1 MQLSELLRE
10 LSYRILAGDAHID
23 VRGLAWDSRH
33 VQPGD
38 AFFAIRGV
46 SVDGHRFLRQAVA
59 AGATALVVEQ
69 DAEADLSDLP
79 AVTLL
84 GVVNTREALAWAAS
98 ALHDYPAR
106 RLRVVGVT
114 GTDGKTTTVNLIWS
128 ILRAAGHSTG
138 MISTVNAQLG
148 DTLVDTGLHTTTPD
162 APDVQRYLAEMAA
175 AGLEYAVLEA
185 TSHGLAQDRVTG
197 CEQDVAV
204 VTNITHEHLD
214 FHGDYAHYRD
224 AKALLFRRLA
234 TTYRKP
240 GMPKVAVLNR
250 DDSSF
255 DYLSPIATESA
266 DVTLTYGM
274 TAGADLSVT
283 QLQCR
288 ADGMSFVALTPNG
301 AFPIRSQLVGPFNVS
316 NILASMAVALSQG
329 VAPEHIQQGIESL
342 KGVIGR
348 MDRIDRGQDF
358 TAIVDFAHTPN
369 ALESALQTARLLTQD
384 EVIVVFGSA
393 GLRDVE
399 KRGLMGHVAGRLAD
413 RVIITAED
421 PRTESL
427 DAIMAAIAEGCE
439 AEGKIEGQSYWRIGD
454 RGEAIQF
461 GINMAHPGDLVIVA
475 GKGHEKS
482 MCYGTVE
489 MPWSDHD
496 AVETALHHRVAGQQ
510 CRLP

>member
-1 MQLSELLRE
+1 MQLGELLHE
-10 LSYRILAGDAHID
+10 VSYRVLAGEPRID
-23 VRGLAWDSRH
+23 VRGVAWDSRH
-33 VQPGD
+33 VQPGY

-46 SVDGHRFLRQAVA
+46 SLDGHRFLRQALA
-59 AGATALVVEQ
+59 AGAAALVVERGA
-69 DAEADLSDLP
+69 DADLADLHRAT
-79 AVTLL
+79 AVE
-84 GVVNTREALAWAAS
+84 VASTREALAWAAS

-128 ILRAAGHSTG
+128 ILRAAGHPTG

-162 APDVQRYLAEMAA
+162 APDVQRYLAEMVA
-175 AGLEYAVLEA
+175 AGLEYVVLEA
-185 TSHGLAQDRVTG
+185 TSHGLAQNRVTG

-204 VTNITHEHLD
+204 VTNITHDHLD

-224 AKALLFRRLA
+224 AKALLFRGLA
-234 TTYRKP
+234 TTHRKP
-240 GMPKVAVLNR
+240 DMAKVAILNR

-255 DYLSPIATESA
+255 DYLLPIAAEAA

-274 TAGADLSVT
+274 TTGADLSVAR
-283 QLQCR
+283 LQCR
-288 ADGMSFVALTPNG
+288 SDGMSFVALTPGG
-301 AFPIRSQLVGPFNVS
+301 AIPIRAALVGPFNVS
-316 NILASMAVALSQG
+316 NILAAIAVSLSQG
-329 VAPEHIQQGIESL
+329 IAVEHIQQGIESL
-342 KGVIGR
+342 KGVVGR

-358 TAIVDFAHTPN
+358 AAIVDFAHTPN
-369 ALESALQTARLLTQD
+369 ALDRALQTARMLTQG
-384 EVIVVFGSA
+384 EVIVVFGCA

-413 RVIITAED
+413 RVVVTAED

-427 DAIMAAIAEGCE
+427 DAIIAAIAAGCE

-454 RGEAIQF
+454 RAAAIQF
-461 GINMAHPGDLVIVA
+461 AVNIARPGDLVIVA

-482 MCYGTVE
+482 MCFGTVE
-489 MPWSDHD
+489 TPWSDHE
-496 AVETALHHRVAGQQ
+496 AVENALLK
-510 CRLP
+510 RLG

>member
-1 MQLSELLRE
+1 MQLSELLRDV
-10 LSYRILAGDAHID
+10 SHRVVAGDPHVE
-23 VRGLAWDSRH
+23 VRGLAWDSRR
-33 VQPGD
+33 VNPGD
-38 AFFAIRGV
+38 VFFAVRGV
-46 SVDGHRFLRQAVA
+46 SVDGHRFLPQAVA
-59 AGATALVVEQ
+59 AGASALVVEQ
-69 DAEADLSDLP
+69 GERADLPP
-79 AVTLL
+79 AT
-84 GVVNTREALAWAAS
+84 VVEVANTREALAWAAS
-98 ALHDYPAR
+98 AWHGYPAR
-106 RLRVVGVT
+106 RLRVIGVT

-128 ILRAAGHSTG
+128 ILRAADHTAG

-148 DTLVDTGLHTTTPD
+148 DTFVETGLHTTTPD

-175 AGLEYAVLEA
+175 ARLEYAVLEA

-240 GMPKVAVLNR
+240 GVAKAAVLNR

-255 DYLSPIATESA
+255 DYLSPIAAESA

-274 TAGADLSVT
+274 TAGADLSVSR
-283 QLQCR
+283 LQCR
-288 ADGMSFVALTPNG
+288 ADGMSFVAETPNG
-301 AFPIRSQLVGPFNVS
+301 TIPIHSELVGPFNVS
-316 NILASMAVALSQG
+316 NILAAVAVALSQG
-329 VAPEHIQQGIESL
+329 IAPEHVQAGIESL
-342 KGVIGR
+342 KGVVGR

-369 ALESALQTARLLTQD
+369 ALERALQTARILTQG
-384 EVIVVFGSA
+384 EVIVVFGCA

-413 RVIITAED
+413 RVVITAED

-439 AEGKIEGQSYWRIGD
+439 AEGKIEDRSYWRVGD
-454 RGEAIQF
+454 RGEAIQLAV
-461 GINMAHPGDLVIVA
+461 NMAQPGDLVIVA

-482 MCYGTVE
+482 MCFGTVE
-489 MPWSDHD
+489 TPWSDHE
-496 AVETALHHRVAGQQ
+496 AVETALRHRFAGEQ
-510 CRLP
+510 CRRA